1 MTSVNLIPESVLVAQ
16 TQRRHAKS
24 WTLLVLA
31 AAGLSAVPV
40 VLDWS
45 RRVHAAEL
53 HDESDRLQQELGSTR
68 SQLAATSAEATRVFL
83 EVERANALRAKRAW
97 SAMFAL
103 IASCMPADC
112 WLASVAT
119 DPEAPAGGA
128 SPRSVVAVVP
138 NPGVHPPPSPPLARG
153 GAEGVKDGGKREIV
167 TIEAPRRLRMIGYA
181 ENDTQPLAFV
191 TNLKESRVFQS
202 VLLERAVRAPDAA
215 ADPSV
220 PSGGSIYQF
229 EVVCE
234 W

>member
-1 MTSVNLIPESVLVAQ
+1 
-16 TQRRHAKS
+16 
-24 WTLLVLA
+24 LVLA
-31 AAGLSAVPV
+31 AAGLSSAAL
-40 VLDWS
+40 VLDWN
-45 RRVHAAEL
+45 RRTHAAEL
-53 HDESDRLQQELGSTR
+53 RNEHDRLQQELGATR
-68 SQLAATSAEATRVFL
+68 AQLRTTSAEATRVFL
-83 EVERANALRAKRAW
+83 EVERSNALRSKRAW

-128 SPRSVVAVVP
+128 SPRPAVAVVP
-138 NPGVHPPPSPPLARG
+138 DPGLNA
-153 GAEGVKDGGKREIV
+153 GAPKEGGKREIV

-202 VLLERAVRAPDAA
+202 VLLERAMRAPDVAA
-215 ADPSV
+215 GPSG
-220 PSGGSIYQF
+220 PSGGTVYQF
-229 EVVCE
+229 EVVCA

>member
-31 AAGLSAVPV
+31 VAGLSAVPLM
-40 VLDWS
+40 LDWS
-45 RRVHAAEL
+45 RQAHAAEL
-53 HDESDRLQQELGSTR
+53 GDESDRLRQELGSTR
-68 SQLAATSAEATRVFL
+68 LQLAATSAEVTRVFL

-119 DPEAPAGGA
+119 DPDAPAGGA
-128 SPRSVVAVVP
+128 SPRTVVP
-138 NPGVHPPPSPPLARG
+138 NPGFNA
-153 GAEGVKDGGKREIV
+153 GAPKEGGKREIV

-191 TNLKESRVFQS
+191 TNLKESRVFRS
-202 VLLERAVRAPDAA
+202 VLLERAVRAPDVAA
-215 ADPSV
+215 GPSG
-220 PSGGSIYQF
+220 PSGGTVYQF
-229 EVVCE
+229 EVVCA

>member
-31 AAGLSAVPV
+31 AAGLTAVPLM
-40 VLDWS
+40 LDWS
-45 RRVHAAEL
+45 RRTHAAEL
-53 HDESDRLQQELGSTR
+53 RDESDRLRQELGSTR
-68 SQLAATSAEATRVFL
+68 LQLRTTSAEATTVFL
-83 EVERANALRAKRAW
+83 EVERANALRSKRAW
-97 SAMFAL
+97 SGMFAL

-119 DPEAPAGGA
+119 DPDAPAGGA
-128 SPRSVVAVVP
+128 PPRPVVAVIP
-138 NPGVHPPPSPPLARG
+138 NPGINA
-153 GAEGVKDGGKREIV
+153 GAPKEGGKREIV
-167 TIEAPRRLRMIGYA
+167 AIEAPRRLRMIGYA

-191 TNLKESRVFQS
+191 TNLKESHVFRS
-202 VLLERAVRAPDAA
+202 VLLERAVRTPDVAA
-215 ADPSV
+215 GPSG
-220 PSGGSIYQF
+220 PSGGTVYQF

>member
-1 MTSVNLIPESVLVAQ
+1 MTSVNLIPECVLVAR

-24 WTLLVLA
+24 WTMLILA
-31 AAGLSAVPV
+31 AAGLSAVPL

-45 RRVHAAEL
+45 RRTRAAEL
-53 HDESDRLQQELGSTR
+53 RDESGRLQQELGSTR
-68 SQLAATSAEATRVFL
+68 LQLAATSAEATRVFL
-83 EVERANALRAKRAW
+83 EVERANALRSKRAW

-103 IASCMPADC
+103 IASCLPADC

-128 SPRSVVAVVP
+128 PPRPVVA
-138 NPGVHPPPSPPLARG
+138 NPGTSA
-153 GAEGVKDGGKREIV
+153 GAPKGGGKREIV

-181 ENDTQPLAFV
+181 EDDTQPLAFV
-191 TNLKESRVFQS
+191 TNLKESRVFQN
-202 VLLERAVRAPDAA
+202 VLLERAVRAPDVA
-215 ADPSV
+215 ADPSG
-220 PSGGSIYQF
+220 PSGGTVYQF